1 MTVAGPTTIAPAT
14 KASPSPNSI
23 RPLEWLNFLV
33 ADVQTGVGPFLA
45 AYLAASHWNPR
56 DTGFALTL
64 GGLVTVAAGPFAGGV
79 IDRSNSKR
87 TLIAFSLAI
96 LAAGALVLAFTTK
109 WSGVAPAQVLI
120 GLAGAIIGPALA
132 AIALGMVGP
141 SSFDRQFGRN
151 QGFNSAGNVVTAL
164 LLAGISYLAG
174 LRSIFF
180 VTAALTI
187 PAFLVLKRI
196 NPADIDNNRARGER
210 PTDGKSAVPES
221 WWRALLTNR
230 TFALF
235 LLCCFL
241 FHLANAAMLPE
252 LGEML
257 ARGNAKLSAPFM
269 SACIIVTQLVIAA
282 SASWFGRMASTRGR
296 KPLLLVGFGVLP
308 IRGVLYTL
316 THATWALI
324 GIQLLDGVANAIFV
338 VVSILVVADLMRSTG
353 RFNLAQGA
361 LGTVV
366 GLGASASNA
375 FGGVLAHRYGFS
387 ASFLGLAAVALAAF
401 LLLWLTIPETKD
413 AAPVPAK

>member
-1 MTVAGPTTIAPAT
+1 MTTAGRTSIAPPTEIPAPT
-14 KASPSPNSI
+14 KSI
-23 RPLEWLNFLV
+23 RPLQWLNFLV

-45 AYLAASHWNPR
+45 AYLAANHWNPR

-79 IDRSNSKR
+79 IDRSHSKR
-87 TLIAFSLAI
+87 ALIAYALAM
-96 LAAGALVLAFTTK
+96 LTAGALLLAFTTK
-109 WSGVAPAQVLI
+109 WNGVAPAQVLI
-120 GLAGAIIGPALA
+120 GLAGAIIAPVLA
-132 AIALGMVGP
+132 AITLGIVGGAG
-141 SSFDRQFGRN
+141 FDRQFGRN

-164 LLAGISYLAG
+164 LLAGISYLNG
-174 LRSIFF
+174 VRSIFF
-180 VTAALTI
+180 VTAVLTVPAL
-187 PAFLVLKRI
+187 LVLSKI
-196 NPADIDNNRARGER
+196 NPKDIDNNRARGER
-210 PTDGKSAVPES
+210 PTDGQYAAPES
-221 WWRALLTNR
+221 WWRAIFTNR

-269 SACIIVTQLVIAA
+269 SACIIVTQLVIAG
-282 SASWFGRMASTRGR
+282 SASWLGKAASARGR
-296 KPLLLVGFGVLP
+296 KPLLLIGFSVLP

-324 GIQLLDGVANAIFV
+324 GIQILDGVANAIFV
-338 VVSILVVADLMRSTG
+338 VISILVVADLMRSTG

-375 FGGVLAHRYGFS
+375 LGGVLAHRYGFS
-387 ASFLGLAAVALAAF
+387 ASFLGLAAVALLAF
-401 LLLWLTIPETKD
+401 TLLALTIPETNGLTPNE
-413 AAPVPAK
+413 A